1 MGRGRRRN
9 LLLAGGA
16 TAAVVLAGYDL
27 WVWLSSFLS
36 DNFHNDFTF
45 YFAAARLGL
54 DHGWVHLY
62 DLKLQQAELDAIHS
76 NITVAQLAR
85 FVSPPPLAWI
95 VIPFTLLPY
104 QAAYWAWSALLV
116 AAMVLAWWIAAPGR
130 DRVRLVFLAA
140 AIGWLPVV
148 YGLQLGQPALL
159 VAAGVAVSCAL
170 LWRRQD
176 WAAGAVLA
184 VLVLKPQLA
193 LLVPVALLVA
203 GRWRAFAAAA
213 IAIGIVAVASVIALG
228 PSGVAA
234 YEGILNFA
242 TTVPQN
248 QSQTL
253 AAWLPSLPA
262 ARAVQALVALWTLA
276 LAYRMRDRG
285 PQTVI
290 AIALAGGLA
299 ASPYVHY
306 DDLTM
311 LGLAMLLFMRGPCP
325 RGTYACAAALF
336 IAAEGFPVW
345 GAGPVLA
352 GELLALVLL
361 SVAALEHRD
370 GVAEHHESEGEHDPD
385 LERDGDDVPAD
396 RQGELIDHGRGP
408 A

>member
-85 FVSPPPLAWI
+85 FVSPPPLAWT

-130 DRVRLVFLAA
+130 GRIRLVFLAA

-193 LLVPVALLVA
+193 LLVPAALLVA
-203 GRWRAFAAAA
+203 GRQRAFAAAA
-213 IAIGIVAVASVIALG
+213 IAIGVVAVASVIALG
-228 PSGVAA
+228 PGGVAA

-276 LAYRMRDRG
+276 LAHRLRDRA

-290 AIALAGGLA
+290 AIALIGGLA

-325 RGTYACAAALF
+325 RGTYAYAAALF
-336 IAAEGFPVW
+336 IAAEGVPVW
-345 GAGPVLA
+345 GAGPVLV
-352 GELLALVLL
+352 GELLALGLL

>member
-16 TAAVVLAGYDL
+16 AAAVVLAGYDL
-27 WVWLSSFLS
+27 WIWISSFAS

-54 DHGWVHLY
+54 DHGWPHLY
-62 DLKLQQAELDAIHS
+62 DLNLQQAELDAIHS
-76 NITVAQLAR
+76 HITVAQLAR
-85 FVSPPPLAWI
+85 FVSPPPLAWA
-95 VIPFTLLPY
+95 VIPLTLLPY
-104 QAAYWAWSALLV
+104 PAAYWAWSAVLLG
-116 AAMVLAWWIAAPGR
+116 ALVLAWSIASPGR
-130 DRVRLVFLAA
+130 GPARLVFLAA
-140 AIGWLPVV
+140 AVGWLPVI

-159 VAAGVAVSCAL
+159 VAAGVAASCAL

-193 LLVPVALLVA
+193 LLVPPALLVA
-203 GRWRAFAAAA
+203 GRWRAFVAA
-213 IAIGIVAVASVIALG
+213 VIAAGALAAVSVVVLG
-228 PSGVAA
+228 ASGVSA

-253 AAWLPSLPA
+253 AAWLPNLPVT
-262 ARAVQALVALWTLA
+262 RAVQAAIALWTLA
-276 LAYRMRDRG
+276 LAYRMRRHG

-311 LGLAMLLFMRGPCP
+311 LGLAMLLFVRGRRP
-325 RGTYACAAALF
+325 RGTYAYCAALF

-352 GELLALVLL
+352 GELFALLLL
-361 SVAALEHRD
+361 SVSAFKHGDR
-370 GVAEHHESEGEHDPD
+370 VAEHHQPEGEHDSD
-385 LERDGDDVPAD
+385 LQRDGHDVPAD
-396 RQGELIDHGRGP
+396 RHGELIDHGRGS

>member
-54 DHGWVHLY
+54 DHGWAHLY